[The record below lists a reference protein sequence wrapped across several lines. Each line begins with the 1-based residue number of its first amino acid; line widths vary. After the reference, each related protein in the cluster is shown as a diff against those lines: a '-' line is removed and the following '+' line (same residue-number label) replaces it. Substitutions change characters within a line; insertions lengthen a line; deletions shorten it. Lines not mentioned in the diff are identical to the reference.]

1 VAVLRDSD
9 SFRTRFLVW
18 GIPKFF
24 YWFSH
29 LLFRSCRITYVGKEH
44 EDQFLR
50 HGAPICFA
58 GDHQGMLYLPF
69 HFRDRDGVIMVSASR
84 DGDLIAHTMA
94 RFGLRSA
101 RGSSKHGGDAALQG
115 MIDEVNAARCSAG
128 MIVDGPL
135 GPAGIAKRGV
145 ILLARETGLPIVPGN
160 WWARPRLQFGSWDRT
175 ILPLPFARMVFA
187 FEPALQVPPDADDA
201 TVESLREELTRRL
214 ARARA
219 TARAACEPELRRRAA
234 APLPAD

>member
-1 VAVLRDSD
+1 MAVLRDSD

-29 LLFRSCRITYVGKEH
+29 LLFRSCRITYLGKEH

-50 HGAPICFA
+50 RGHAICFA

-69 HFRDRDGVIMVSASR
+69 HFRDRDGVVMVSASR

-101 RGSSKHGGDAALQG
+101 RGSSKHGGDAALQA

-160 WWARPRLQFGSWDRT
+160 WWARPRLHALLLRDDDPDR
-175 ILPLPFARMVFA
+175 R
-187 FEPALQVPPDADDA
+187 DAGGWRL
-201 TVESLREELTRRL
+201 VHRRL
-214 ARARA
+214 GGQGPRKLAS
-219 TARAACEPELRRRAA
+219 RRRKVDIGAS
-234 APLPAD
+234 DQCRHRRSCGECGG